1 MSCCIGR
8 AAAFSPQL
16 LASLTAPS
24 PKARIETAVDW
35 HHRRDSDEVYR
46 MPLVVISDRRGGHE
60 GPSASF
66 KPWGDV
72 LRMPVQDNWLENL
85 RDRVLKGYTGPV
97 SLQHPDKPR
106 LVYLSRQDTGRRLD
120 DDQHKNLVIALEDL
134 HDEGVIDFTL
144 LQFVDGTPFPDQLA
158 EFSKT
163 DVRMGCGSRLAW
175 RLCAFCVP
183 C

>member
-1 MSCCIGR
+1 MLG
-8 AAAFSPQL
+8 
-16 LASLTAPS
+16 SLTAPS